1 MISNK
6 KICSLLHPR
15 KKAPRV
21 VLYKPL
27 LFPILLA
34 TLSLSCSGQQPA
46 DVNLKKVCRLP
57 AELRESSGI
66 VVSGPNLI
74 WSHNDAN
81 NSAHLY
87 AFDTLGSLRRTLA
100 ITGFSNTDW
109 EDLATDDDGNIYIG
123 DLGNNSNAR
132 TDLRILRIPDPNNI
146 AGDEVTPEAI
156 QIFYSDQSSYPPPS
170 TEKNF
175 DVEAIVWREGYL
187 YLFTKDRSIPFTGI
201 SKMYKVPAIPG
212 VYQLAPYDQIFLG
225 NDTEKARVTSAA
237 YNRHN
242 GMLCLLTHDRILCF
256 SNYPSDHFFEGELT
270 TFYLNPLPGQ
280 NEAIDFCGT
289 SKIYMTEEGSSGAA
303 GFLYEFHFPSASGTE
318 NPAGPKKNITLRVLP
333 ASGQLVIT
341 PRPTASH
348 SCEIS
353 SIDGRIWKTF
363 PNTDGNINISGLHS
377 GIYLLRLLD
386 AQGKLM
392 GLAKFLVP

>member
-1 MISNK
+1 MHRIYPSKK
-6 KICSLLHPR
+6 KIFQAALC
-15 KKAPRV
+15 K
-21 VLYKPL
+21 
-27 LFPILLA
+27 PILIPAL
-34 TLSLSCSGQQPA
+34 LVIFSLSCTGQMP
-46 DVNLKKVCRLP
+46 DNVNLRKICRLP

-87 AFDTLGSLRRTLA
+87 AFDTLGTLRRTLVIA
-100 ITGFSNTDW
+100 GFPNTDW
-109 EDLATDDDGNIYIG
+109 EDLATDDDGNIYIA
-123 DLGNNSNAR
+123 DLGNNNNAR
-132 TDLRILRIPDPNNI
+132 TDLRILRIPDPDNI
-146 AGDEVTPEAI
+146 AGDEIIPEVI
-156 QIFYSDQSSYPPPS
+156 YVSYSDQSSFPS
-170 TEKNF
+170 PANEKNF

-212 VYQLAPYDQIFLG
+212 IYLVAPYDQIFLG
-225 NDTEKARVTSAA
+225 NDAENARVTSAA

-289 SKIYMTEEGSSGAA
+289 NKIYMTEEGSGGAS
-303 GFLYEFHFPSASGTE
+303 GFLYEFHFPSATGTE
-318 NPAGPKKNITLRVLP
+318 KHARHDEKITIQAFTAPGR
-333 ASGQLVIT
+333 LVIS
-341 PRPTASH
+341 PRPDANQR
-348 SCEIS
+348 CEIMS
-353 SIDGRIWKTF
+353 LDGRILNYIITGAGDI
-363 PNTDGNINISGLHS
+363 NTCGLPS
-377 GIYLLRLLD
+377 GIYILRLID
-386 AQGKLM
+386 ARGKLT
-392 GLAKFLVP
+392 GLTKFLIH

>member
-1 MISNK
+1 MVFNK
-6 KICSLLHPR
+6 KIFCLLHPR
-15 KKAPRV
+15 RKAPEV
-21 VLYKPL
+21 VFYKPI

-34 TLSLSCSGQQPA
+34 ALSLSCSGQQPA
-46 DVNLKKVCRLP
+46 DVNLRKICRLP
-57 AELRESSGI
+57 AELPESSGI

-87 AFDTLGSLRRTLA
+87 AFDTLGTLRRTLSIA
-100 ITGFSNTDW
+100 SFPNTDW
-109 EDLATDDDGNIYIG
+109 EDLATDDDGNIYIA
-123 DLGNNSNAR
+123 DLGNNNNAR
-132 TDLRILRIPDPNNI
+132 TDLRILRIPDPDNI
-146 AGDEVTPEAI
+146 AGDEVTPEVI
-156 QIFYSDQSSYPPPS
+156 HISYSDQSSFPPPA

-175 DVEAIVWREGYL
+175 DVEALVWREGYL

-212 VYQLAPYDQIFLG
+212 VYQVAPYDQIFLG
-225 NDTEKARVTSAA
+225 NDAEKARVTSAA

-289 SKIYMTEEGSSGAA
+289 NKIYMTEEGSGGAA
-303 GFLYEFHFPSASGTE
+303 GFLYEFRFPFASGTE
-318 NPAGPKKNITLRVLP
+318 NPAGSEKNITLRVRTS
-333 ASGQLVIT
+333 SGLLVIT
-341 PRPTASH
+341 PQPTANH
-348 SCEIS
+348 RYEIS
-353 SIDGRIWKTF
+353 SIDGRIWKTL
-363 PNTDGNINISGLHS
+363 PNAEGNINISGLHS
-377 GIYLLRLLD
+377 GIYVLRLLD
-386 AQGKLM
+386 ALGKLM